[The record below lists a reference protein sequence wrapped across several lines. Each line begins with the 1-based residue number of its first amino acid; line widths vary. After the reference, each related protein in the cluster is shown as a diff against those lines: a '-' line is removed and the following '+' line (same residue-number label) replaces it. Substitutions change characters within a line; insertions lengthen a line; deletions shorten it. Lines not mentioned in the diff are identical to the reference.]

1 MAGPLAARLDSFRQ
15 LRYRAVAGPARIP
28 RPGQAA
34 GLAGLLPTLIWPGWA
49 LRLMPPEGFNFLS
62 YQAGLTVMLAV
73 AVTGAPDC
81 RTARELIG
89 LHPVHPGDLATFTSR
104 LRKHGVLEPVTA
116 AICQLAR
123 QLDDNGTPI
132 DYARRRRL
140 PRLARA
146 QLDVTAWRRQR
157 HILRRPATWGQPQ
170 QPGDTAL
177 PAAPVREHLAG
188 LRLIE
193 LLTGTHPRYLPGDLQ
208 LPAPRTQH
216 YSNFTLTMPA
226 QLDLCLRRQ
235 AHSLLS
241 KASIDEPVTWEPPPG
256 WVTGIPWPGPDPDS
270 ITTSDLHPLIRA
282 RLPASA
288 IAAKL
293 ATTADHV
300 LLTATR
306 SPAPRLPG
314 DPLTARSP

>member
-1 MAGPLAARLDSFRQ
+1 
-15 LRYRAVAGPARIP
+15 
-28 RPGQAA
+28 
-34 GLAGLLPTLIWPGWA
+34 
-49 LRLMPPEGFNFLS
+49 MPPEGFNFLS

-89 LHPVHPGDLATFTSR
+89 LHPAHPSDLATFASR
-104 LRKHGVLEPVTA
+104 LRKHAILEPVTA

-123 QLDDNGTPI
+123 QLEDNGTPI

-140 PRLARA
+140 PRLAQA

-157 HILRRPATWGQPQ
+157 YILRHPATWGQPQ
-170 QPGDTAL
+170 QPGGTAL
-177 PAAPVREHLAG
+177 PAAPVREHLAR

-208 LPAPRTQH
+208 LPATRTQH
-216 YSNFTLTMPA
+216 YSNFTLTMPE

-235 AHSLLS
+235 ARSLLS
-241 KASIDEPVTWEPPPG
+241 KAHINEPVTWEPPPG
-256 WVTGIPWPGPDPDS
+256 WITGITWPGPHPDS

-300 LLTATR
+300 LLAATR
-306 SPAPRLPG
+306 NPAPRLPT